1 LTKAAVG
8 LKSLLLKVKESS
20 LPSGKKIKQR
30 TFLIGAAIVIVLGLC
45 LGLFRFKILL
55 PPSVK
60 RPVNVLWIVIDTL
73 RADHLGC
80 YGYAPAET
88 PKIDRLARSGVLF
101 SQAIAPIPETGPA
114 VSSLFTALY
123 PVHHGHRDNVTV
135 LDERH
140 TTLAEILK
148 TNGFQTAAF
157 VEAFPFNG
165 LHLVQGFD
173 HYSERPRA
181 ELDGGGDNLTTKLKE
196 PFAWLRENEEQKF
209 FAFVHFFNPHLPY
222 TPPLRSPRT
231 LALNYRGLFNG
242 DFGPV
247 FGLWLKKIPIRE
259 QDTAFMISLYDDEIS
274 FADQAVGALLDEVK
288 RLGLDK
294 KTMVVLAADH
304 GESLGEHNY
313 YFDHGDT
320 LYENQVRVPLI
331 IHYPGM
337 PNRGQT
343 VVTQVRTIDIRPTI
357 LHLLN
362 IPDSGKTDGVSLLP
376 LIHGKKTSLKTRY
389 AFSESDTIFFSNPN
403 NRGYIEGVAGK
414 HVAVRTNDM
423 KLIYIP
429 KKPESLFELYDLKDD
444 PRELSNIIGEKKK
457 EGDELKRVLFGW
469 LTKIRGAP
477 ILQEGLDEETK
488 KVLRSLN
495 YIR

>member
-1 LTKAAVG
+1 M
-8 LKSLLLKVKESS
+8 KESS
-20 LPSGKKIKQR
+20 LPSGKKTKHR
-30 TFLIGAAIVIVLGLC
+30 TFFIGAAIIIVLGLC
-45 LGLFRFKILL
+45 LGLFRFKILP
-55 PPSVK
+55 PPSGK
-60 RPVNVLWIVIDTL
+60 RPVHVLWIVIDTL

-123 PVHHGHRDNVTV
+123 PVRHGHRDNVTV

-148 TNGFQTAAF
+148 TNGFRTAAF

-173 HYSERPRA
+173 HYFERPRS
-181 ELDGGGDNLTTKLKE
+181 ELDGGGDNLTAKLKE
-196 PFAWLRENEEQKF
+196 PFAWLRENKGQKF
-209 FAFVHFFNPHLPY
+209 FTFVHFFNPHLPY

-362 IPDSGKTDGVSLLP
+362 IPDPGKTDGVSLLP